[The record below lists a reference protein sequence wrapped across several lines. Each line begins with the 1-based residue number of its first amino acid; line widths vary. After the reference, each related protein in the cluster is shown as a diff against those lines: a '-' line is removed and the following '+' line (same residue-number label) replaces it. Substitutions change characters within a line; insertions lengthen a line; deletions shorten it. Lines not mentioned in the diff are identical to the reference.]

1 MDTLTM
7 KDTVKQGKGQ
17 LKLNSALLKFTH
29 FNEKNK
35 QKTFRI
41 LLLKLKKKLKKKKG
55 TYCGI

>member
-1 MDTLTM
+1 M

-29 FNEKNK
+29 FNEKKNK
-35 QKTFRI
+35 QKTLRI
-41 LLLKLKKKLKKKKG
+41 LLPKIKKEKKKV